1 MKRAKT
7 DSSSSNRQHAHMLGV
22 GLDNTDGDNRLT
34 RGKNFTLVGGSEETH
49 AVMQET
55 AIKVNE
61 KPLDAIKRVLDISG
75 DEKASIAGVTF
86 SVKTI
91 AIIVGSALGGTALII
106 AVLLIIRKKRHR

>member
-1 MKRAKT
+1 MKRAKP

-22 GLDNTDGDNRLT
+22 GLGNTDGDKRLT

-61 KPLDAIKRVLDISG
+61 KLERKGKTLDETSPEEFRDILF
-75 DEKASIAGVTF
+75 DV
-86 SVKTI
+86 VDR
-91 AIIVGSALGGTALII
+91 
-106 AVLLIIRKKRHR
+106 IRR

>member
-22 GLDNTDGDNRLT
+22 GLDNTDGDKRLT

-55 AIKVNE
+55 AITVNE
-61 KPLDAIKRVLDISG
+61 KLERKGKTLDETSPEEFRDILF
-75 DEKASIAGVTF
+75 DV
-86 SVKTI
+86 VDR
-91 AIIVGSALGGTALII
+91 
-106 AVLLIIRKKRHR
+106 IRR